1 MYNVLCSKKLAD
13 KIDEIPD
20 MLPFDDM
27 MSESE
32 WRDIERVKKCTGLG
46 LVLSKR
52 LYHKTGDVDKAIDLF
67 QSIMEDLNETD

>member
-1 MYNVLCSKKLAD
+1 MYNILCSKKLAD

-32 WRDIERVKKCTGLG
+32 WRSIKRISETTGLG
-46 LVLSKR
+46 IVLSSR
-52 LYHKTGDVDKAIDLF
+52 LYRKTGDVDKAVDLF
-67 QSIMEDLNETD
+67 HKIMEDLNNKE